1 MGDTNDAMRAA
12 VYVGDRRVEVQERP
26 VPEVGPHDVLL
37 EVSHCGICGSDLHFV
52 LEGWGRL
59 GAIEGHEYT
68 GRVAAVGSSV
78 TGWTVGDV
86 VVGGPSPRCGECE
99 YCRAGRPS
107 LCSGRGAV
115 GESDDPWQGAF
126 ADYIK
131 VPEAQLLRLPTGL
144 SLRNAALAE
153 PLAVALHG
161 ITRSGV
167 QPGQRALVT
176 GAGPIGALSVAA
188 LVAMGVTDVV
198 VSEPAQSRRALCE
211 RLGARAVEPESLT
224 TPASPNS
231 LVDEPFDVA
240 LECSGNA
247 HAMEAALA
255 QLKRTGVLV
264 LVGAGMRPP
273 RFDPN
278 RILLNELVITGA
290 FCYDAGGFDAALEL
304 LTRSDFPTDLLVERD
319 DVGLDG
325 LLGAIEGLS
334 TGDIPAK
341 VLVAPARLQEGS
353 R

>member
-1 MGDTNDAMRAA
+1 MRAA
-12 VYVGDRRVEVQERP
+12 VYVGDRRVEVQDRP

-52 LEGWGRL
+52 IEGWGRV

-68 GRVAAVGSSV
+68 GRVSAVGDAV
-78 TGWTVGDV
+78 TAWKVGDE
-86 VVGGPSPRCGECE
+86 VVGGPGPRCGECE
-99 YCRAGRPS
+99 FCLAGRPS
-107 LCSGRGAV
+107 LCSGRGPV
-115 GESDDPWQGAF
+115 GENDAWQGAF

-131 VPEAQLLRLPTGL
+131 VEEGQLLRLPAGL

-161 ITRSGV
+161 ISRSGV
-167 QPGQRALVT
+167 KPGQRALVT
-176 GAGPIGALSVAA
+176 GAGPIGALTVAA
-188 LVAMGVTDVV
+188 LVATGVTDIV
-198 VSEPAQSRRALCE
+198 VSEPAASRRRLCE
-211 RLGARAVEPESLT
+211 RLGVAAVEPDSLVV
-224 TPASPNS
+224 PPSPNV
-231 LVDEPFDVA
+231 LADEPFDVA

-290 FCYDAGGFDAALEL
+290 FCYDAGGFEAALEL
-304 LTRSDFPTDLLVERD
+304 LVRDDFPTDVLLERE

-334 TGDIPAK
+334 AGDIPAK
-341 VLVAPARLQEGS
+341 VLVAPARLQRAGQ
-353 R
+353 